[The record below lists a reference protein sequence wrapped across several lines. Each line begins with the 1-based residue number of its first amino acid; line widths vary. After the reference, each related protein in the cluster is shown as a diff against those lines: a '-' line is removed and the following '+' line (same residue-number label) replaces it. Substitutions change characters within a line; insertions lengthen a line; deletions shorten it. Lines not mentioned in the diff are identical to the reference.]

1 MLSINTAQMKVFEE
15 ASLRSFEDEMVLHSQ
30 EFSPKL
36 CEVIGE
42 DQLRIALRQAIKRA
56 DSYGFTLKGPIRLY
70 IELMFLFGS
79 DFDTDPQFP
88 TIAEILQSDV
98 IEMERAEKIREWVL
112 DYNKS
117 VNGKNNA
124 NVYSALKKLSY
135 FSKSEFNFTDYSF
148 KEEIHQ
154 EMQRAFPQKIA
165 FIGREKLGM
174 LIDDACAK
182 AQSYNFN
189 TIRGQ
194 STIVVL
200 MFAFGRGCVN
210 DPLYP
215 WIFKTLKNPKI
226 RDSITR
232 QNKLERKSITWLD
245 HVLKDINVGR

>member
-1 MLSINTAQMKVFEE
+1 MLTISKKQIKVFED
-15 ASLRSFEDEMVLHSQ
+15 ASLKNFEDNMVLHSQ

-70 IELMFLFGS
+70 IELTFLFGS

-88 TIAEILQSDV
+88 AIAEILKSD
-98 IEMERAEKIREWVL
+98 IGEMERAEKIHKWVL
-112 DYNKS
+112 DYNQK
-117 VNGKNNA
+117 VNGKKNI
-124 NVYSALKKLSY
+124 NVHNALKELS
-135 FSKSEFNFTDYSF
+135 FFAKSKVNFTAFSF

-154 EMQRAFPQKIA
+154 EMQRAFPQKIT
-165 FIGREKLGM
+165 FIGKESLSI

-182 AQSYNFN
+182 AQSYSFN

-200 MFAFGRGCVN
+200 MFAFGRGCIN

-215 WIFKTLKNPKI
+215 WIVSTLKNPMIK
-226 RDSITR
+226 DSITR
-232 QNKLERKSITWLD
+232 QNKLESKSLTWLD
-245 HVLKDINVGR
+245 HVLKSINTGS